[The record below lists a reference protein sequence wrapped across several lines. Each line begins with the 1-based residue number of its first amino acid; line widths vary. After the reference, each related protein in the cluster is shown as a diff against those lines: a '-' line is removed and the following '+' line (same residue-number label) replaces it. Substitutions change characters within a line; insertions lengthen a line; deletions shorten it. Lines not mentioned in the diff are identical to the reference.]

1 MTLPNER
8 TRSVEITD
16 RFLTDLLRKPR
27 VPQWIRDEARR
38 CLRHFP
44 GKGDMLRLEALDLQ
58 RQGASK
64 KEIRAYIESRYP
76 GETGS

>member
-8 TRSVEITD
+8 TRSLEITQ
-16 RFLTDLLRKPR
+16 RLLIELLRRPR
-27 VPQWIRDEARR
+27 VPQWIRCEARR

-44 GKGDMLRLEALDLQ
+44 CKSDMLRLEVLNLE

-64 KEIRAYIESRYP
+64 EEIERYIAAQYE
-76 GETGS
+76 GD